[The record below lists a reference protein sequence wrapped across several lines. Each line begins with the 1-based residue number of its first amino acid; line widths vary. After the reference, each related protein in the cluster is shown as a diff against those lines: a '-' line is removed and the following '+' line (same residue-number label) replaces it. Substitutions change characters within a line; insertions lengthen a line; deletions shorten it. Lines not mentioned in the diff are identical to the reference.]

1 MVERLHGMEKVRGSI
16 PLSST
21 KKALLRGHERGQWA
35 GLLPFPVAVGPG
47 VAGLGREHPTSPRHD
62 EQAAGGKEHDCACD
76 EPVRVRTGRRK
87 YRWFATG

>member
-1 MVERLHGMEKVRGSI
+1 MNRRGLAHRALPLICDPPSGGTLYCSMAWRRSGVRFHRWWLTS
-16 PLSST
+16 
-21 KKALLRGHERGQWA
+21 
-35 GLLPFPVAVGPG
+35 G